1 MREDVIVAVENLLKT
16 VTVIKSVSRVS
27 NVDLLSASS
36 FPAVNILDV
45 NPDNLMAKTGN
56 FVDVYLTLD
65 IEIHVQT
72 TNAQSTQLNAVDN
85 AISVAVSANRT
96 LGGKV
101 AYVRMMPSTSSES
114 GGADNIA
121 NRVRQIEIFY
131 EGNLAEGI

>member
-101 AYVRMMPSTSSES
+101 AYIRMMPSTSSES